1 MCLLALAIGQS
12 RRFPLVLAANRDERF
27 DRPTAAL
34 DWWTPAPG
42 DAAVLG
48 GRDLE
53 GGGTW
58 FGLTQAGRL
67 ALVTNVRRP
76 GAMAP
81 GAPSRGAIVPAWLR
95 HRGESDRFWRAT
107 AQSGHN
113 PFNLVAADLAR
124 GEAFW
129 ASNDAAAPRRLE
141 AGLYGVS
148 NAALDTPW
156 PKVTALKQRVAQA
169 VALSDSAEM
178 LAGQLFAALADRSR
192 PDDSALPATGVTLE
206 LERELSPAFI
216 LSPDRRYGTRCST
229 VLICE
234 EVGGQRSTRVIECSF
249 SADSSTPTQRHVE
262 LRDWPPRHEPRH

>member
-1 MCLLALAIGQS
+1 MCLLALALEQS

-27 DRPTAAL
+27 DRPAQAL

-42 DAAVLG
+42 DAPVLS

-58 FGLTQAGRL
+58 LGLSRGGRL

-76 GAMAP
+76 GAMAAS
-81 GAPSRGAIVPAWLR
+81 APSRGAIVPAWLR
-95 HRGESDRFWRAT
+95 HRGEPEPFWTVT

-113 PFNLVAADLAR
+113 PFNLVAADFAR

-129 ASNDAAAPRRLE
+129 ANSDAAAPRRLA

-156 PKVTALKQRVAQA
+156 PKVTALKQRVAHA
-169 VALSDSAEM
+169 IASSDSIDLLAE
-178 LAGQLFAALADRSR
+178 QLFAALADRSR
-192 PDDSALPATGVTLE
+192 PADSALPATGVPLDM
-206 LERELSPAFI
+206 ERELSPAFI

-234 EVGGQRSTRVIECSF
+234 DIGGRRHTQVIERSF
-249 SADSSTPTQRHVE
+249 SADSAAPTQRRVQ
-262 LRDWPPRHEPRH
+262 LDDWPPSPP